1 VTANTSFADVLP
13 TQITRTIRCASIA
26 ALAVVAAAH
35 VGACGSSSTDYDPY
49 VPAGNRVTATPTAAS
64 QSTETS
70 VIRTTTPTRR
80 TTPRTSPSPRPR
92 TVIRGSVPAILVGT
106 WSGGSSGE
114 TAGTSYSFASD
125 GRFLIRR
132 PGGSITGVAVARSG
146 TLTFYF
152 SGKSVTSS
160 YSVTE
165 LPELYGYRSLN
176 LEIGGYSY
184 VRDI

>member
-1 VTANTSFADVLP
+1 M
-13 TQITRTIRCASIA
+13 
-26 ALAVVAAAH
+26 LAVLAVITAMSLS
-35 VGACGSSSTDYDPY
+35 ACGSSSSDDDDPY
-49 VPAGNRVTATPTAAS
+49 VPAACRVT
-64 QSTETS
+64 ST
-70 VIRTTTPTRR
+70 TRH
-80 TTPRTSPSPRPR
+80 TSPAPRPQPR
-92 TVIRGSVPAILVGT
+92 PTIQGSVPAILVGT

-114 TAGTSYSFASD
+114 TAGTSYTFAPD

-132 PGGSITGVAVARSG
+132 PGGSISGVAVARSG
-146 TLTFYF
+146 ALTFFF

-184 VRDI
+184 VRDV

>member
-1 VTANTSFADVLP
+1 MQRISFTAVLP
-13 TQITRTIRCASIA
+13 TQTLRRAALA
-26 ALAVVAAAH
+26 ALAVVVAAG

-49 VPAGNRVTATPTAAS
+49 VPAGNRVTSTPTATS
-64 QSTETS
+64 RSTETS
-70 VIRTTTPTRR
+70 AIRTTTPTRR
-80 TTPRTSPSPRPR
+80 TTPRSIPSPRPR
-92 TVIRGSVPAILVGT
+92 PVIHGSVPAILVGT

-114 TAGTSYSFASD
+114 TAYTSYTFASD

-132 PGGSITGVAVARSG
+132 PGGSITGVAVAQSG

-184 VRDI
+184 VRDA

>member
-1 VTANTSFADVLP
+1 M
-13 TQITRTIRCASIA
+13 
-26 ALAVVAAAH
+26 
-35 VGACGSSSTDYDPY
+35 GACGSSSTDYDPY
-49 VPAGNRVTATPTAAS
+49 VPAGNRVTSTPTATS

-70 VIRTTTPTRR
+70 VIRTTTPTHR
-80 TTPRTSPSPRPR
+80 TTPPPRPR
-92 TVIRGSVPAILVGT
+92 PVIQGSVPAILVGT

-114 TAGTSYSFASD
+114 TAVTSYTFASD

>member
-1 VTANTSFADVLP
+1 M
-13 TQITRTIRCASIA
+13 
-26 ALAVVAAAH
+26 
-35 VGACGSSSTDYDPY
+35 
-49 VPAGNRVTATPTAAS
+49 
-64 QSTETS
+64 
-70 VIRTTTPTRR
+70 
-80 TTPRTSPSPRPR
+80 
-92 TVIRGSVPAILVGT
+92 PAILVGT

-114 TAGTSYSFASD
+114 TAYTSYTFASD

-146 TLTFYF
+146 SLTFYF

-184 VRDI
+184 VREMPGWRVELVHDGLGRHPHTVRTTTPTGHTYVSRAGPVARGLPDTRG